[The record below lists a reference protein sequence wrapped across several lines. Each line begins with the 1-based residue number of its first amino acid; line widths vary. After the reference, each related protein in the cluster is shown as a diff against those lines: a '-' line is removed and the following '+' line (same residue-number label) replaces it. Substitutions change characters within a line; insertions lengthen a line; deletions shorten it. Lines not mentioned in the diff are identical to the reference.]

1 MRIVRIENAR
11 DMDVTAD
18 TITVVM
24 KDGAKFTLT
33 EHHGEL
39 KVHSHHDVMTVKP
52 CCANELTIDTY
63 DS

>member
-24 KDGAKFTLT
+24 KDGEREEDFDEAQILD
-33 EHHGEL
+33 EL
-39 KVHSHHDVMTVKP
+39 RPLLEDQVAGMLK
-52 CCANELTIDTY
+52 I
-63 DS
+63 